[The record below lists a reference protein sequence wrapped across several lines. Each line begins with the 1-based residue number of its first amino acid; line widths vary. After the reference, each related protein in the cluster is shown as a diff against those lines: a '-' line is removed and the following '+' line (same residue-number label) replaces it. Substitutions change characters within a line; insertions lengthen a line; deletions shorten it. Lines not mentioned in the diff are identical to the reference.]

1 MHACLCAQVMQ
12 KPWFQN
18 RKVLDIGCN
27 EGLVTLGL
35 AARFGTAQIIG
46 VDIDEYLIKE
56 ACR

>member
-1 MHACLCAQVMQ
+1 MQ

-27 EGLVTLGL
+27 EGVVTLAL